1 MYKELEVHENDL
13 KDNLAR
19 IMKEE
24 FPDDVLEICDAM
36 DRKRRENYDYRH
48 AFVPVLMDEDKVCAG
63 AICVKHEFLSENKSK
78 IHVWEIIWFATDNTI
93 RSKKY
98 GTRLF
103 QKIHSKAKSE
113 RVSAIVVSSTTKAL
127 SFWLTRKN
135 VSIFR
140 YVYGN
145 FSVDSNGKGK
155 WALRKL
161 FKPQIDEKRAEKD
174 VVELGK
180 SGESLFR
187 YESWPNCR
195 PHPSLYYRDKI
206 WRNRKGRISKSTVFE
221 GRPYRYTL
229 SSSSHVWFPISKALR
244 KRLRSHHLL
253 CRVRRRSPAQRSQK
267 RGTRVPVENTDPTT
281 ERRRSLLIVHPR
293 VRRFWSIDFRDD
305 AEKRTPCSSV
315 VEQIPIPVP
324 SSKSIAN

>member
-1 MYKELEVHENDL
+1 MYRELEVHENDL
-13 KDNLAR
+13 KDSLAR

-36 DRKRRENYDYRH
+36 DRVKLNNYDYTQ
-48 AFVPVLMDEDKVCAG
+48 AFVPVITDKDKVCAG
-63 AICVKHEFLSENKSK
+63 AICVKHQFLSENKTK
-78 IHVWEIIWFATDNTI
+78 IHVWEIIWFATDHTI

-113 RVSAIVVSSTTKAL
+113 RVSAIVVSSTKKAL
-127 SFWLTRKN
+127 SFWLTRRN

-145 FSVDSNGKGK
+145 FSVDSKGKGK

-161 FKPQIDEKRAEKD
+161 FKPQIDEKSAEKD

-195 PHPSLYYRDKI
+195 PHQSLYYSDKI
-206 WRNRKGRISKSTVFE
+206 WLDRKGRISKSTTFE

-229 SSSSHVWFPISKALR
+229 SCSSHVWFPISKGLR
-244 KRLRSHHLL
+244 KRLRSNRLL
-253 CRVRRRSPAQRSQK
+253 CRVRRRRPAHRSKK
-267 RGTRVPVENTDPTT
+267 RVIGRQDDPSKKKSSSK
-281 ERRRSLLIVHPR
+281 SLLIVHPR
-293 VRRFWSIDFRDD
+293 IRRFWSVDFRDD
-305 AEKRTPCSSV
+305 ERTALPSPTSTSDTS
-315 VEQIPIPVP
+315 PI
-324 SSKSIAN
+324 KSITT